1 MNKNTINDDFIIE
14 LVNKS
19 LEKSDSSYLTDF
31 IITNKFKTR
40 EINKIIRIIL
50 KNFSKEDICLLSN
63 LLLKDKNDIS
73 KDLVCDLI
81 WVCYTIHKSYVLDVL
96 IKLSD
101 DEDWGVRE
109 SAAWLVYHFLKN
121 YYEDFKPF
129 LEKMVESESP
139 NVRRAA
145 AVGIMRFAKHR
156 IPGKGKELLKII
168 EPLLYDRDNYV
179 KRNLGAF
186 VIGDGFIRYYTKET
200 IDWLKKWMINNDEQ
214 VRWNIAKV
222 FTTAEAINH
231 FNVAVEILEYLTK
244 DKRKY
249 IRQAVVSALKNLMKR
264 KTNEMLRMLNEWRND
279 VNKKEIV
286 EEMFNY
292 YKKVQ
297 GG

>member
-1 MNKNTINDDFIIE
+1 MMKIAYLTVDDFIIE

-19 LEKSDSSYLTDF
+19 LEKSDSSHLTDF

-73 KDLVCDLI
+73 KDLVCGLM

-101 DEDWGVRE
+101 DEDWGIRE
-109 SAAWLVYHFLKN
+109 SAAWLVYYLLKN

-129 LEKMVESESP
+129 LKKMVESESP

-156 IPGKGKELLKII
+156 IPGKGI
-168 EPLLYDRDNYV
+168 
-179 KRNLGAF
+179 
-186 VIGDGFIRYYTKET
+186 T
-200 IDWLKKWMINNDEQ
+200 
-214 VRWNIAKV
+214 
-222 FTTAEAINH
+222 
-231 FNVAVEILEYLTK
+231 
-244 DKRKY
+244 
-249 IRQAVVSALKNLMKR
+249 
-264 KTNEMLRMLNEWRND
+264 
-279 VNKKEIV
+279 
-286 EEMFNY
+286 
-292 YKKVQ
+292 
-297 GG
+297 

>member
-1 MNKNTINDDFIIE
+1 
-14 LVNKS
+14 
-19 LEKSDSSYLTDF
+19 
-31 IITNKFKTR
+31 
-40 EINKIIRIIL
+40 
-50 KNFSKEDICLLSN
+50 
-63 LLLKDKNDIS
+63 
-73 KDLVCDLI
+73 
-81 WVCYTIHKSYVLDVL
+81 
-96 IKLSD
+96 
-101 DEDWGVRE
+101 
-109 SAAWLVYHFLKN
+109 
-121 YYEDFKPF
+121 
-129 LEKMVESESP
+129 
-139 NVRRAA
+139 
-145 AVGIMRFAKHR
+145 
-156 IPGKGKELLKII
+156 
-168 EPLLYDRDNYV
+168 
-179 KRNLGAF
+179 
-186 VIGDGFIRYYTKET
+186 
-200 IDWLKKWMINNDEQ
+200 MINNDEQ